1 MAVITCDPQHSEF
14 RNNATLQQFPAECA
28 AIFAEQSGHLQSVE
42 MWKRS
47 CSNYS
52 GVVSAPH
59 PAGHSDTV
67 QPLVDG
73 GMKM

>member
-47 CSNYS
+47 RNYS
-52 GVVSAPH
+52 GVLSAPH
-59 PAGHSDTV
+59 PTILLVTV
-67 QPLVDG
+67 TRCSHWWMEG
-73 GMKM
+73 

>member
-1 MAVITCDPQHSEF
+1 MITCDPQHSEF
-14 RNNATLQQFPAECA
+14 RNNAPLSVAVPRVSA
-28 AIFAEQSGHLQSVE
+28 AIFAEQSGALQSVE

-47 CSNYS
+47 RNYS

-67 QPLVDG
+67 QPLVEG
-73 GMKM
+73 